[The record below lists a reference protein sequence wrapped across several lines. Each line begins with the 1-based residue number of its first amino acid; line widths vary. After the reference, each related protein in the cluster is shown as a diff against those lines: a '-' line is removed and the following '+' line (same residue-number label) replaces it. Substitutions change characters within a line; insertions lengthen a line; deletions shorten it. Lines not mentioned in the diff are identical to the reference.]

1 MSSKTVCM
9 PKNSFQTNV
18 FMMYHYQNIFDL
30 YTYLITCI
38 LGLRKNIMGDK
49 RL

>member
-1 MSSKTVCM
+1 MNSKVICM
-9 PKNSFQTNV
+9 PKDSFQTNV
-18 FMMYHYQNIFDL
+18 FMMYYYQNIFDL

-38 LGLRKNIMGDK
+38 PGSHKNIMGDK

>member
-1 MSSKTVCM
+1 MNSKTMCM
-9 PKNSFQTNV
+9 PKNSFQIKV
-18 FMMYHYQNIFDL
+18 FMKYYYQNIFDL

-38 LGLRKNIMGDK
+38 PGLHKNIMGDK